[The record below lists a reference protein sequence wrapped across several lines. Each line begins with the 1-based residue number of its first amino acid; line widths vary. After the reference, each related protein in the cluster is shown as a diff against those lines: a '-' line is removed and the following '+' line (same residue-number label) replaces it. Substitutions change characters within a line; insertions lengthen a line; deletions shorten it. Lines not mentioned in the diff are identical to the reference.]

1 MPVNNNLEKMKQR
14 FVLQTMIITLF
25 KKDLHENVK
34 KQIYK
39 QKWSFSEKI
48 GFSVTM
54 ETTFKKIKT

>member
-34 KQIYK
+34 K
-39 QKWSFSEKI
+39 
-48 GFSVTM
+48 
-54 ETTFKKIKT
+54 